1 MSGRMSGIRL
11 LIGMVI
17 SLITLVVLLPMLAL
31 LDLAGGGT
39 GFGLCPGGLGSCRSS
54 YFDGPEL
61 AGILV
66 LIVVLLSV
74 VLRSLI
80 KARDAVE
87 GRAGSDRTGPRS
99 VGAGRRPRR

>member
-1 MSGRMSGIRL
+1 MSGIRI
-11 LIGMVI
+11 LIGAVI
-17 SLITLVVLLPMLAL
+17 ALIAVVVLLPMLAL

-66 LIVVLLSV
+66 LIVVLLFV
-74 VLRSLI
+74 VLRTLI

-87 GRAGSDRTGPRS
+87 GHAGRDRQGRTS
-99 VGAGRRPRR
+99 VGAGRRPGR